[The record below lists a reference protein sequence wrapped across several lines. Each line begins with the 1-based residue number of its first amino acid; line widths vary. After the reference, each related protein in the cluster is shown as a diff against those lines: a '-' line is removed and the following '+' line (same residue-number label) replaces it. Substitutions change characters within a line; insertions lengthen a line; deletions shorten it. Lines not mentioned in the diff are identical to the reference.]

1 MCKVVRVIGGTVL
14 ASEIEAIITKP
25 SEQEDSQWGRI
36 ELRTKSGREF
46 TYLNLNEKEAYTK
59 VRSEAQVLREALGWQ
74 DVIERP

>member
-25 SEQEDSQWGRI
+25 TEQEASQWGRI
-36 ELRTKSGREF
+36 EIRTKSGREF
-46 TYLNLNEKEAYTK
+46 TYMSLDEKGAYK
-59 VRSEAQVLREALGWQ
+59 RVREEAQVLRDALGWQ